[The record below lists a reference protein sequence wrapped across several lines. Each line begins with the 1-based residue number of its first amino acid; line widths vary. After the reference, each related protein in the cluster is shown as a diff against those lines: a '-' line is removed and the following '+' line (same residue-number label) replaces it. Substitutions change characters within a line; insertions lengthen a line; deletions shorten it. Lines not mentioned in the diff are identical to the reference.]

1 MLLMN
6 YLANQ
11 YQRHRGDI
19 GGFCPLRIRGYS
31 GGLKSILGSWLCQG
45 LGFVTW
51 RPPVNQ
57 VAGMTNSL
65 RLRSGAQHLCAGPS
79 LKGSK

>member
-1 MLLMN
+1 M
-6 YLANQ
+6 YCLANRCQ
-11 YQRHRGDI
+11 SHRGVGD
-19 GGFCPLRIRGYS
+19 GFCPLRIRVYS

-45 LGFVTW
+45 LGFVIW